1 MKILHLST
9 SVTGGAA
16 VTANSL
22 ARIQRKFGH
31 ESTVF
36 TREEDLSPISKLK
49 SGISTFISLTNAT
62 SEYVQVTH
70 FSASG
75 ISLKKIWDLNP
86 EVIFIHNWFNFLS
99 EEQMV
104 TITNRFPTIFV
115 AHDARLATGG
125 CHVNLGCQNFRVACT
140 PCPAAHIDKFA
151 SMAKKSID
159 SMVDQLGKY
168 AIVTPSNWLMDE
180 ILESPI
186 IQRAAVTSTI
196 GNPAAVDLNIEI
208 KTKSHD
214 QKIFRILFVAA
225 ALDAKYKGFNLFLE
239 AISNLEMTEIMEHEI
254 EVQIVGVGGSKIL
267 PTTDSRVKII
277 FKGALSPTEVHQL
290 MAESDL
296 LVVSSLTE
304 NYPGVIAEA
313 QLLGCAVAASKVGGI
328 PEMVED
334 GISGFLFEPNESAC
348 KNAIIRAIN
357 SPNRMQIVDL
367 AREIARA
374 RYDEGKINRKFEKL
388 IENLLRS

>member
-9 SVTGGAA
+9 SATGGAA

-70 FSASG
+70 FSTSG
-75 ISLKKIWDLNP
+75 VSLKKIWDLNP
-86 EVIFIHNWFNFLS
+86 EVIFIHNWFNFLT

-104 TITNRFPTIFV
+104 IITNRFPTIFV

-125 CHVNLGCQNFRVACT
+125 CHVTLGCHNFRVACA
-140 PCPAAHIDKFA
+140 PCPASHIDKFA

-159 SMVDQLGKY
+159 STVDHFGKY
-168 AIVTPSNWLMDE
+168 AFVTPSNWLMDE
-180 ILESPI
+180 ISESPI
-186 IQRAAVTSTI
+186 IQSAAVRSTI
-196 GNPAAVDLNIEI
+196 GNPAAVELDFEM

-214 QKIFRILFVAA
+214 QTLFRILFVAA
-225 ALDAKYKGFNLFLE
+225 ALDAKYKGLNLFLE

-254 EVQIVGVGGSKIL
+254 EVQIVGVGGSKIP

-277 FKGALSPTEVHQL
+277 FKGALSSSEVHQL

-334 GISGFLFEPNESAC
+334 GISGFLFEPNESEC

-357 SPNRMQIVDL
+357 SPTRRQIVDS
-367 AREIARA
+367 ARQIARV
-374 RYDEGKINRKFEKL
+374 RHDEGKINREFEKL